1 MLAYIFDNV
10 ESDQRLPHII
20 EPPLLISEAELKELG
35 VLYWRADDP
44 EIVESVAKE
53 RGYKNRD
60 TINVSREGL
69 GDLYESKIKG
79 FFEEHMH
86 EDEEIRYIL
95 DGSGFFDVRRT
106 TDEAW
111 VRIAVEKGDLL
122 VIPAGIYHRFTLDTK
137 DYIKALRLFQ
147 DEPKWVPHNRSAETE
162 LQCIF
167 YKKSAAKPPEIHYR
181 TATPLA
187 HQLASGVL
195 KYHVNPRE
203 DFFPGT
209 FCQLDDHSSHIFAPM
224 PSASIYKSAYP
235 DRIIPRESV
244 FSKLFP
250 KNPEFDEDL
259 PAFIDAVTGLK
270 CSPANSA
277 YTPSELAHQISD
289 SGSGFV
295 LVHPALLETL
305 LKALELLKVAAAD
318 VRKRVILMNFDGPT
332 PKGAGGYKQLD
343 SLLVSGKLNEEEK
356 LDGELSDE
364 TVYLCYSSG
373 TTGLSKGVET
383 SHHNTNAVIAMSR
396 AAFPEMIQGRDVLLG
411 ILPFFHSYGAMHLI
425 QYPLTLAVPVVI
437 SPAFNPET
445 FCASIQRFKITCA
458 LVVPP
463 VLVVLASHP
472 VVDKYDFSSLRF
484 LFCGAAPL
492 RAELIASVQSRLR
505 GRGAEVL
512 VPQGCGLTEMSPTV
526 LLTPL
531 HRATEKIGS
540 AGELLPNL
548 EARLVGE
555 DGLDVELGQPGEL
568 WLRGPSVMKGYLNN
582 PTATR
587 NAITPDGWF
596 KTGDVVI
603 RDKDGFYTII
613 DRLKELIKYKG
624 SQVPPADLENVLLS
638 HPDII
643 DAGVI
648 GIESVEQA
656 TELPSRAYIVH
667 RAGHDSFSS
676 SEKRHAFESGVQSWI
691 QSRVAKH
698 KYLRGGVTLIES
710 IPKSPSGKILRR
722 ELRKYAQTE
731 LANETSKSKL

>member
-1 MLAYIFDNV
+1 MAT
-10 ESDQRLPHII
+10 S
-20 EPPLLISEAELKELG
+20 
-35 VLYWRADDP
+35 
-44 EIVESVAKE
+44 
-53 RGYKNRD
+53 
-60 TINVSREGL
+60 SRE
-69 GDLYESKIKG
+69 DLM
-79 FFEEHMH
+79 FF
-86 EDEEIRYIL
+86 
-95 DGSGFFDVRRT
+95 
-106 TDEAW
+106 
-111 VRIAVEKGDLL
+111 
-122 VIPAGIYHRFTLDTK
+122 
-137 DYIKALRLFQ
+137 
-147 DEPKWVPHNRSAETE
+147 
-162 LQCIF
+162 
-167 YKKSAAKPPEIHYR
+167 
-181 TATPLA
+181 
-187 HQLASGVL
+187 
-195 KYHVNPRE
+195 
-203 DFFPGT
+203 
-209 FCQLDDHSSHIFAPM
+209 SSHSTTTTMSPR
-224 PSASIYKSAYP
+224 IYKSAYS
-235 DRIIPRESV
+235 DCIIPRESV

-250 KNPEFDEDL
+250 KKPEFDEAL
-259 PAFIDAVTGLK
+259 PAFIDAVNGRALSRGDVKDLSLRLAYGLQRTLGVKRGETVMIFSPNSLVWPVAMLGCIAAGLK

-295 LVHPALLETL
+295 LVHPALVGTL
-305 LKALELLKVAAAD
+305 LKAFEVLKVPTKEAQKRVVLMSFDEAAPKSASIYSQLDVLLK
-318 VRKRVILMNFDGPT
+318 
-332 PKGAGGYKQLD
+332 GGR
-343 SLLVSGKLNEEEK
+343 LNEEERF
-356 LDGELSDE
+356 DGDLSDK
-364 TVYLCYSSG
+364 TVFLCYSSG

-411 ILPFFHSYGAMHLI
+411 ILPLFHSYGAMHLI
-425 QYPLTLAVPVVI
+425 QYPFTLAIPVVI

-445 FCASIQRFKITCA
+445 FCSSIHNFNVTCA

-472 VVDKYDFSSLRF
+472 AVEKYDFSSLRF

-492 RAELIASVQSRLR
+492 RAELIASVQTRLR

-555 DGLDVELGQPGEL
+555 DGVDVDEGQPGEL
-568 WLRGPSVMKGYLNN
+568 WLRGPSVMRGYLNN
-582 PTATR
+582 PAATK
-587 NAITPDGWF
+587 NAITSDGWF

-603 RDKDGFYTII
+603 RDEDGFYTIV

-648 GIESVEQA
+648 GIESMEQA
-656 TELPSRAYIVH
+656 TELPRAYVVH
-667 RAGHDSFSS
+667 RAGYKSFLSAA
-676 SEKRHAFESGVQSWI
+676 ERKTFEAGVQAWV

-698 KYLRGGVTLIES
+698 KYLRGGVSLIEA

-722 ELRKYAQTE
+722 HLRKHAQTE
-731 LANETSKSKL
+731 LANTILASKL

>member
-1 MLAYIFDNV
+1 
-10 ESDQRLPHII
+10 
-20 EPPLLISEAELKELG
+20 
-35 VLYWRADDP
+35 
-44 EIVESVAKE
+44 
-53 RGYKNRD
+53 
-60 TINVSREGL
+60 
-69 GDLYESKIKG
+69 
-79 FFEEHMH
+79 
-86 EDEEIRYIL
+86 
-95 DGSGFFDVRRT
+95 
-106 TDEAW
+106 
-111 VRIAVEKGDLL
+111 
-122 VIPAGIYHRFTLDTK
+122 
-137 DYIKALRLFQ
+137 
-147 DEPKWVPHNRSAETE
+147 
-162 LQCIF
+162 
-167 YKKSAAKPPEIHYR
+167 
-181 TATPLA
+181 
-187 HQLASGVL
+187 
-195 KYHVNPRE
+195 
-203 DFFPGT
+203 
-209 FCQLDDHSSHIFAPM
+209 M

-235 DRIIPRESV
+235 DCIIPRESV

-259 PAFIDAVTGLK
+259 PAFIDAVTGRTLSRGDVKDLSLRLAYGLQKTLGIQRGDTIMIFSPNSLIWPVAMLGCIAAGLK

-305 LKALELLKVAAAD
+305 LKALELLKVAAFGEIID
-318 VRKRVILMNFDGPT
+318 GSWQVILMNFDGPT

-356 LDGELSDE
+356 FDGELSDE

-555 DGLDVELGQPGEL
+555 DGLDVELGQ
-568 WLRGPSVMKGYLNN
+568 GYSNN

-624 SQVPPADLENVLLS
+624 SQGRWIPPADLENVLLS

-656 TELPSRAYIVH
+656 TELPR
-667 RAGHDSFSS
+667 
-676 SEKRHAFESGVQSWI
+676 
-691 QSRVAKH
+691 
-698 KYLRGGVTLIES
+698 
-710 IPKSPSGKILRR
+710 SPSGKILRR

-731 LANETSKSKL
+731 LANETPKSNAFIRIKHVSLARKGLERYV

>member
-1 MLAYIFDNV
+1 M
-10 ESDQRLPHII
+10 SP
-20 EPPLLISEAELKELG
+20 
-35 VLYWRADDP
+35 
-44 EIVESVAKE
+44 
-53 RGYKNRD
+53 
-60 TINVSREGL
+60 
-69 GDLYESKIKG
+69 
-79 FFEEHMH
+79 
-86 EDEEIRYIL
+86 
-95 DGSGFFDVRRT
+95 VR
-106 TDEAW
+106 
-111 VRIAVEKGDLL
+111 
-122 VIPAGIYHRFTLDTK
+122 
-137 DYIKALRLFQ
+137 
-147 DEPKWVPHNRSAETE
+147 
-162 LQCIF
+162 
-167 YKKSAAKPPEIHYR
+167 
-181 TATPLA
+181 
-187 HQLASGVL
+187 
-195 KYHVNPRE
+195 
-203 DFFPGT
+203 
-209 FCQLDDHSSHIFAPM
+209 
-224 PSASIYKSAYP
+224 IYKSAYS
-235 DRIIPRESV
+235 DRVIARESV

-250 KNPEFDEDL
+250 KSPEFDESL
-259 PAFIDAVTGLK
+259 PAFIDAVTGRTFSRGDVKDLSLRLAYGLQSSLNIKRGDTIMIFSPNSLIWPVAMLACVVAGLK

-277 YTPSELAHQISD
+277 YTPPELAHQISD

-305 LKALELLKVAAAD
+305 LKALQLLKVPVEDA
-318 VRKRVILMNFDGPT
+318 RKRVILMNFEEAA
-332 PKGAGGYKQLD
+332 PKGSEGYANLD
-343 SLLVSGKLNEEEK
+343 SLLARGRLNEEERF
-356 LDGELSDE
+356 DEDLSDE

-445 FCASIQRFKITCA
+445 FCSSIQRFKITCA

-472 VVDKYDFSSLRF
+472 AVDKYDFSSLRF

-492 RAELIASVQSRLR
+492 RAELIASVQTRLR
-505 GRGAEVL
+505 DRGAEVL

-555 DGLDVELGQPGEL
+555 NGEDVEEGQAGEL
-568 WLRGPSVMKGYLNN
+568 WLRGPSVMRGYLNN
-582 PTATR
+582 PTATK

-656 TELPSRAYIVH
+656 TELPRAYVVH
-667 RAGHDSFSS
+667 RGGYGSFSS
-676 SEKRHAFESGVQSWI
+676 ATERKAFELGVQSWI
-691 QSRVAKH
+691 QSKVAKH
-698 KYLRGGVTLIES
+698 KYLRG
-710 IPKSPSGKILRR
+710 
-722 ELRKYAQTE
+722 
-731 LANETSKSKL
+731 

>member
-1 MLAYIFDNV
+1 M
-10 ESDQRLPHII
+10 S
-20 EPPLLISEAELKELG
+20 
-35 VLYWRADDP
+35 
-44 EIVESVAKE
+44 
-53 RGYKNRD
+53 
-60 TINVSREGL
+60 
-69 GDLYESKIKG
+69 
-79 FFEEHMH
+79 
-86 EDEEIRYIL
+86 
-95 DGSGFFDVRRT
+95 
-106 TDEAW
+106 
-111 VRIAVEKGDLL
+111 
-122 VIPAGIYHRFTLDTK
+122 
-137 DYIKALRLFQ
+137 
-147 DEPKWVPHNRSAETE
+147 
-162 LQCIF
+162 
-167 YKKSAAKPPEIHYR
+167 
-181 TATPLA
+181 
-187 HQLASGVL
+187 
-195 KYHVNPRE
+195 PR
-203 DFFPGT
+203 
-209 FCQLDDHSSHIFAPM
+209 
-224 PSASIYKSAYP
+224 IYKSAYP
-235 DRIIPRESV
+235 DRVIPRESV

-250 KNPEFDEDL
+250 KIPEYDETL
-259 PAFIDAVTGLK
+259 PAFIDALNGRTVSRGEVKALSLRLAYGLQRTLGIKRGETVMLFSPNSLIWPVAMLGCIAAGLK

-277 YTPSELAHQISD
+277 YMPPELAHQIVD

-295 LVHPALLETL
+295 LVHPALVGTL
-305 LKALELLKVAAAD
+305 LKAFEVLKVPAKEAQ
-318 VRKRVILMNFDGPT
+318 KRVILMNFEEAV
-332 PKGAGGYKQLD
+332 PKGAENYIQLD
-343 SLLVSGKLNEEEK
+343 SLLSGGKLDEEERF
-356 LDGELSDE
+356 DGELSDE

-383 SHHNTNAVIAMSR
+383 SHHNTNAVISMSR

-445 FCASIQRFKITCA
+445 FCSSIQKFKITCA

-472 VVDKYDFSSLRF
+472 AVDKYDFSSLRF

-555 DGLDVELGQPGEL
+555 DGVDVDEGQPGEL
-568 WLRGPSVMKGYLNN
+568 WLRGPSVMRGYLNN
-582 PTATR
+582 PTATK
-587 NAITPDGWF
+587 NAITSDGWF
-596 KTGDVVI
+596 KTGDVVL
-603 RDKDGFYTII
+603 RDNDGFYTII

-656 TELPSRAYIVH
+656 TELPRAYVVH
-667 RAGHDSFSS
+667 RAGYNSFSS
-676 SEKRHAFESGVQSWI
+676 TAERKSFEAGIQSWI

-698 KYLRGGVTLIES
+698 KYLRGGVSLIEA

-722 ELRKYAQTE
+722 HLREYAQAE
-731 LANETSKSKL
+731 LANKPFTPKL

>member
-1 MLAYIFDNV
+1 ML
-10 ESDQRLPHII
+10 
-20 EPPLLISEAELKELG
+20 G
-35 VLYWRADDP
+35 C
-44 EIVESVAKE
+44 
-53 RGYKNRD
+53 
-60 TINVSREGL
+60 
-69 GDLYESKIKG
+69 
-79 FFEEHMH
+79 
-86 EDEEIRYIL
+86 
-95 DGSGFFDVRRT
+95 
-106 TDEAW
+106 
-111 VRIAVEKGDLL
+111 IA
-122 VIPAGIYHRFTLDTK
+122 A
-137 DYIKALRLFQ
+137 
-147 DEPKWVPHNRSAETE
+147 
-162 LQCIF
+162 
-167 YKKSAAKPPEIHYR
+167 
-181 TATPLA
+181 
-187 HQLASGVL
+187 
-195 KYHVNPRE
+195 
-203 DFFPGT
+203 
-209 FCQLDDHSSHIFAPM
+209 
-224 PSASIYKSAYP
+224 
-235 DRIIPRESV
+235 
-244 FSKLFP
+244 
-250 KNPEFDEDL
+250 
-259 PAFIDAVTGLK
+259 GLK

-318 VRKRVILMNFDGPT
+318 VRKRVILMNLDEPT

-343 SLLVSGKLNEEEK
+343 SLL
-356 LDGELSDE
+356 
-364 TVYLCYSSG
+364 
-373 TTGLSKGVET
+373 T

-472 VVDKYDFSSLRF
+472 VVDN
-484 LFCGAAPL
+484 
-492 RAELIASVQSRLR
+492 RAHCERSSRLR

-582 PTATR
+582 PTATK

-624 SQVPPADLENVLLS
+624 SQVPPADLENILLS

-667 RAGHDSFSS
+667 RAGYDSFSS
-676 SEKRHAFESGVQSWI
+676 SKSVMYLNLVFSLG
-691 QSRVAKH
+691 SRV
-698 KYLRGGVTLIES
+698 GSQSTS
-710 IPKSPSGKILRR
+710 IC
-722 ELRKYAQTE
+722 EEA
-731 LANETSKSKL
+731 

>member
-1 MLAYIFDNV
+1 
-10 ESDQRLPHII
+10 
-20 EPPLLISEAELKELG
+20 
-35 VLYWRADDP
+35 
-44 EIVESVAKE
+44 
-53 RGYKNRD
+53 
-60 TINVSREGL
+60 
-69 GDLYESKIKG
+69 
-79 FFEEHMH
+79 
-86 EDEEIRYIL
+86 
-95 DGSGFFDVRRT
+95 
-106 TDEAW
+106 
-111 VRIAVEKGDLL
+111 
-122 VIPAGIYHRFTLDTK
+122 
-137 DYIKALRLFQ
+137 
-147 DEPKWVPHNRSAETE
+147 
-162 LQCIF
+162 
-167 YKKSAAKPPEIHYR
+167 
-181 TATPLA
+181 
-187 HQLASGVL
+187 
-195 KYHVNPRE
+195 
-203 DFFPGT
+203 
-209 FCQLDDHSSHIFAPM
+209 M
-224 PSASIYKSAYP
+224 PSVRIYKSAYP
-235 DRIIPRESV
+235 DLTITRESV

-250 KNPEFDEDL
+250 KNPEFDETL
-259 PAFIDAVTGLK
+259 PAFIDAVTGRTLSRADVKTLSLRLAYGLQRTLGIKRGSTIMIFSPNSLIWPVAMLGCIAAGLK

-277 YTPSELAHQISD
+277 YTPPELAYQIAD

-305 LKALELLKVAAAD
+305 VKALELLKVPAEEA
-318 VRKRVILMNFDGPT
+318 RKRIVLMNFEEKV
-332 PKGAGGYKQLD
+332 PKGAEGYAQLD
-343 SLLVSGKLNEEEK
+343 SLLAAGKLDEEERF
-356 LDGELSDE
+356 DGDLSDE

-383 SHHNTNAVIAMSR
+383 SHHNTNAVITISR

-437 SPAFNPET
+437 CPAFNPET
-445 FCASIQRFKITCA
+445 FCSSIQRFKITCA

-492 RAELIASVQSRLR
+492 RAELIASVQNRLR
-505 GRGAEVL
+505 GRGAEVS

-555 DGLDVELGQPGEL
+555 DGTDAEEGQPGEL

-582 PTATR
+582 PAATK
-587 NAITPDGWF
+587 NTITPDGWF

-624 SQVPPADLENVLLS
+624 SQVPPADLENLLLS

-656 TELPSRAYIVH
+656 TELPSQA
-667 RAGHDSFSS
+667 
-676 SEKRHAFESGVQSWI
+676 
-691 QSRVAKH
+691 
-698 KYLRGGVTLIES
+698 VTLVVAGE
-710 IPKSPSGKILRR
+710 R
-722 ELRKYAQTE
+722 EDHHAGGRTIRIRECVIVLEGRF
-731 LANETSKSKL
+731 

>member
-1 MLAYIFDNV
+1 
-10 ESDQRLPHII
+10 
-20 EPPLLISEAELKELG
+20 
-35 VLYWRADDP
+35 
-44 EIVESVAKE
+44 
-53 RGYKNRD
+53 
-60 TINVSREGL
+60 
-69 GDLYESKIKG
+69 
-79 FFEEHMH
+79 
-86 EDEEIRYIL
+86 
-95 DGSGFFDVRRT
+95 
-106 TDEAW
+106 
-111 VRIAVEKGDLL
+111 
-122 VIPAGIYHRFTLDTK
+122 
-137 DYIKALRLFQ
+137 
-147 DEPKWVPHNRSAETE
+147 
-162 LQCIF
+162 
-167 YKKSAAKPPEIHYR
+167 
-181 TATPLA
+181 
-187 HQLASGVL
+187 
-195 KYHVNPRE
+195 
-203 DFFPGT
+203 
-209 FCQLDDHSSHIFAPM
+209 M

-235 DRIIPRESV
+235 DCIIPRESV

-250 KNPEFDEDL
+250 KKPEFDEDL
-259 PAFIDAVTGLK
+259 PAFIDAVTGRTLSRGDVKDLSLRLAYGLQKTLGIQRGDTIMIFSPNSLIWPVAMLGCIAAGLK

-343 SLLVSGKLNEEEK
+343 SLLVSGKLNEEENF
-356 LDGELSDE
+356 DGELSDE

-582 PTATR
+582 PTATK

-656 TELPSRAYIVH
+656 TELPRAYIVH
-667 RAGHDSFSS
+667 RAGYDSFSS

-691 QSRVAKH
+691 QGRVAKH

-722 ELRKYAQTE
+722 ELRKYAQIE